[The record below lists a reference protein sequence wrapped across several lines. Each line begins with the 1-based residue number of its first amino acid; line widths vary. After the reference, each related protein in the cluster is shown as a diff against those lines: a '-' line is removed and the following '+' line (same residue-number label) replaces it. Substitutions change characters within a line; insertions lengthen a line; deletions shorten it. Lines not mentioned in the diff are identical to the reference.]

1 MAHMMRK
8 VEFMAL
14 VSKFETVY
22 FRTFRGSVYVRN
34 GQANTESEVEVYRA
48 SNIQESGIISSMNQ
62 SAKYQAWAK
71 IEMAARNAL

>member
-1 MAHMMRK
+1 MAHMMKK

-14 VSKFETVY
+14 ISKFETVY

-34 GQANTESEVEVYRA
+34 GQSNTESEVEVYRA

-71 IEMAARNAL
+71 LEANARGAL